1 MRKYDDLLLAL
12 EDERLYS
19 AGLII
24 RLAQEL
30 NYETDPSIL
39 LRIRISLN
47 TRATQGEFP
56 NLGDGWVR
64 LPGQGPTPGWY
75 GWRWKTLVGVTKD
88 QERSS

>member
-24 RLAQEL
+24 RLAQDL
-30 NYETDPSIL
+30 KYEMDPVLL

-47 TRATQGEFP
+47 NRATQSEFP

-64 LPGQGPTPGWY
+64 LPGQGPTPGWF
-75 GWRWKTLVGVTKD
+75 GWRWKTLAGVIK
-88 QERSS
+88 EEMPCS